1 MLLCLKSTTC
11 FFCVFLGEHGK
22 GYYGDY
28 EQEYAGGGYGGLDA
42 NYYPN
47 YDINAGYGHY

>member
-1 MLLCLKSTTC
+1 MFL
-11 FFCVFLGEHGK
+11 FYFLGEHGK

-28 EQEYAGGGYGGLDA
+28 EQEYAGGGYYGGLDA

-47 YDINAGYGHY
+47 YDVNAGYSHY